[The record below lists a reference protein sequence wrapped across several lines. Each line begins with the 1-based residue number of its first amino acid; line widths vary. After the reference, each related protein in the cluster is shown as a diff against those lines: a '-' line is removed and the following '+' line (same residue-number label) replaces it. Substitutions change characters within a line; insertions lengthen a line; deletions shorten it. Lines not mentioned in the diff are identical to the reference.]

1 MTKKML
7 KSVLHDGDK
16 WQYEQSWL
24 MPLWAEDGIIFV
36 TVPGAKPRQF
46 GMVVYTG
53 VELSPMDLLERM
65 EEKGIQVLNSD
76 KQLYVLSEFLRLIPN
91 FRIGDIVRCTYKG
104 GSLQLEKEISLA
116 ARAQRNPLP

>member
-7 KSVLHDGDK
+7 KSVLNNGGE

-24 MPLWAEDGIIFV
+24 MPLYSKDGIIFI
-36 TVPGAKPRQF
+36 TVPGARPRQF

-53 VELSPMDLLERM
+53 VELSPMDLMEKM
-65 EEKGIQVLNSD
+65 EEEGIQVLNSD
-76 KQLYVLSEFLRLIPN
+76 KQLFVLGEYLRLIPN
-91 FRIGDIVRCTYKG
+91 FRIGDIVRCSYED
-104 GSLQLEKEISLA
+104 GSIHLEKEISLA